1 MEKVRPWCGQRS
13 DRGWLKN
20 RTAPHAMQAGSA
32 GKQDLM
38 VMGLFFKAWRIFQIA
53 TWRNYEG

>member
-1 MEKVRPWCGQRS
+1 MAKEQ
-13 DRGWLKN
+13 N
-20 RTAPHAMQAGSA
+20 RTAPHAMQTGSG